1 MRLKFK
7 IPIFLLCMLL
17 LFSCT
22 RQNPLKPSNS
32 HNLKLLFEDDKIERD
47 GDEYTYLQKIV
58 VEGANS
64 EDLQFAYQIKHLPDQ
79 ELPGYHTDSDGW
91 IIFNNDGIYSSQSEL
106 NFYFDSKDGVL
117 ENLITEVKVL
127 ARHPDG
133 RIEELY
139 SPYKSNRLIDSEI
152 RNLLHS
158 GYRIPAGMVIQFQE
172 KTSDVFID
180 GMYADHFMYRLNILN
195 QDLQS
200 IETGE
205 WFNSIDTPDIR
216 NVHLSMT
223 SMPSLSPN
231 VAGTYTE
238 LEYYVVSRLGVQQAE
253 PNSIYFEVYEDSPPI
268 AMFDIEILLGYG
280 QYHYTFTP
288 HTIFGEPL
296 EVIPGTTTKHNRH
309 LWPDDEGRFHAI
321 HSDDFKLHLAWDYLR
336 QEDDIPI
343 NTYDQDHSYF
353 NGISAF
359 WMQHNSEPFPIP
371 DTMTAGHE
379 IIQDA
384 DGSWIRILN
393 SEDHPKHVI
402 MDAFEPGLHKI
413 RLKVEDFQGIISD
426 PAELEIVLSEK
437 LTPSQRSG
445 ILIIDDD
452 VPHNIH
458 SPEDYVDQFYFDICS
473 DHPGEVQEYDVD
485 TMGIY
490 QLSAPLLDQFE
501 TILIHCDNMNS
512 FPHLIYIIDALDIY
526 LNSGGNLIISS
537 TDRILQE
544 ISKLAFYNTPWQIFL
559 ENCLGISNVN
569 ALHALSELG
578 MRGHYFIGASSLG
591 DYPDIP
597 VELDDPFHPLVG
609 MRQALNSTLYFD
621 ETLPMDFTYDFIC
634 KEVDDDNFPPT
645 QEEYDLLSQ
654 KKVAYKHQFQGSNVY
669 FFGFP
674 LSYMQK
680 QSVKLMMDEI
690 FSEIHSTNK
699 SR

>member
-7 IPIFLLCMLL
+7 IPIFFLCLIL

-22 RQNPLKPSNS
+22 RQNPLKPLSS
-32 HNLKLLFEDDKIERD
+32 TNLKLFFEDDKIERD
-47 GDEYTYLQKIV
+47 GSEYTYLQKII
-58 VEGANS
+58 VEGANG
-64 EDLQFAYQIKHLPDQ
+64 EDLQFAYQVKHLPHQ
-79 ELPGYHTDSDGW
+79 ELPGCHTDSDGW
-91 IIFNNDGIYSSQSEL
+91 ILFNNDGIYSSQSEL

-127 ARHPDG
+127 VKYPDG
-133 RIEELY
+133 RIDELS
-139 SPYKSNRLIDSEI
+139 SPYKSSRLIDSEI
-152 RNLLHS
+152 RNLPQS
-158 GYRIPAGMVIQFQE
+158 GYRIPAGIVIQFQE
-172 KTSDVFID
+172 KTSDIFVD
-180 GMYADHFMYRLNILN
+180 GMYADHFMYRLNTLN
-195 QDLQS
+195 ENLQL

-216 NVHLSMT
+216 NVHLSMSST
-223 SMPSLSPN
+223 PSLSPN

-268 AMFDIEILLGYG
+268 AKFDTELLLSYG

-288 HTIFGEPL
+288 QTIYGEPL
-296 EVIPGTTTKHNRH
+296 EVIPGTTTKYNRY
-309 LWPDDEGRFHAI
+309 LWPDNDGRFHAI
-321 HSDDFKLHLAWDYLR
+321 HSDDFRLYLAWDCLR
-336 QEDDIPI
+336 QEDDIPL
-343 NTYDQDHSYF
+343 NSNDQDYPYY

-379 IIQDA
+379 IIQDT

-393 SEDHPKHVI
+393 SKDHPKHVI
-402 MDAFEPGLHKI
+402 IDSFGPGLHKI
-413 RLKVEDFQGIISD
+413 RLKVEDFQGLISD

-452 VPHNIH
+452 VPHNLQ

-473 DHPGEVQEYDVD
+473 DYPGEIQEYDVY
-485 TMGIY
+485 TMGFH

-501 TILIHCDNMNS
+501 TVLLHCDNMNS
-512 FPHLIYIIDALDIY
+512 SPNLIYIIDALDIF

-537 TDRILQE
+537 SDRILQE
-544 ISKLAFYNTPWQIFL
+544 ISDIINSPMQVFL
-559 ENCLGISNVN
+559 ENNLGISDIT

-578 MRGHYFIGASSLG
+578 MRGYFFIGASSLE
-591 DYPDIP
+591 DYPDLSL
-597 VELDDPFHPLVG
+597 ELDDPFNPMVG
-609 MRQALNSTLYFD
+609 SRQGLNAALYFD

-634 KEVDDDNFPPT
+634 KEVGEDNFSPT

-690 FSEIHSTNK
+690 FSEIHSTN
-699 SR
+699 